1 MSKMNLPN
9 KLTLMRI
16 IFVPFF
22 VLFMALPLR
31 FGVWSRWGALIIYIM
46 ASITDALDGHIARS
60 RNMITN
66 FGKIMDP
73 LADKLLVSSGFVMLT
88 SIGVIPG
95 FITAIVLF
103 RDFTVSSLRMFAV
116 NKKHD
121 VAASWSG
128 KVKTVFQMVGIVF
141 GIFLVASQSGYTKM
155 FNFIYVPIEDLFSFY
170 SIVNFIMSICIV
182 GAAITTIWSLWDYFM
197 RFKSDI
203 NVEE

>member
-1 MSKMNLPN
+1 
-9 KLTLMRI
+9 
-16 IFVPFF
+16 
-22 VLFMALPLR
+22 
-31 FGVWSRWGALIIYIM
+31 
-46 ASITDALDGHIARS
+46 
-60 RNMITN
+60 
-66 FGKIMDP
+66 
-73 LADKLLVSSGFVMLT
+73 
-88 SIGVIPG
+88 
-95 FITAIVLF
+95 
-103 RDFTVSSLRMFAV
+103 MFAV

-128 KVKTVFQMVGIVF
+128 KVKTVFQMVGIVL
-141 GIFLVASQSGYTKM
+141 GIFLVASQSEYTKM

>member
-9 KLTLMRI
+9 RLTCLRI
-16 IFVPFF
+16 ILVPFF
-22 VLFMALPLR
+22 IFFMALPESMNWTKY
-31 FGVWSRWGALIIYIM
+31 VALIIYIL

-88 SIGVIPG
+88 ALGVIPG
-95 FITAIVLF
+95 FITAIILF
-103 RDFTVSSLRMFAV
+103 RDLTVSSLRMFAV

-128 KVKTVFQMVGIVF
+128 KVKTVFQLIGICIA
-141 GIFLVASQSGYTKM
+141 IFLTAYSEENSAM
-155 FNFIYVPIEDLFSFY
+155 FGFLNVPISKIFEIY
-170 SIVNFIMSICIV
+170 SILNFIMTICILI
-182 GAAITTIWSLWDYFM
+182 ALITTIWSLIDYFK

-203 NVEE
+203 NVQE